1 MFKQLSYYI
10 LFSVITLLCIQCQ
23 SDNTT
28 TEKAPEATIKSVEV
42 AQLPESK
49 EEATSVEKT
58 AIPIEAIQ
66 KTEAKP
72 LAVKEP
78 IKVETVKVETPK
90 KVAAK
95 TAEAADRKK
104 EPTAPKKKKKK
115 RPAMKFDETTFKFG
129 TIKQGDKIDHKFK
142 FKNTGSA
149 PLVIKT
155 VDVSCG
161 CTFPSYPFMPIEPGK
176 EGIIE
181 VTFNSEHKIGRQKP
195 TVTVVTNARPR
206 TVKLYLEGFVE

>member
-1 MFKQLSYYI
+1 MLKQISYYI

-23 SDNTT
+23 SSNTNTT
-28 TEKAPEATIKSVEV
+28 TEKETEATTKSVEV
-42 AQLPESK
+42 NQPAESIK
-49 EEATSVEKT
+49 APSVEK
-58 AIPIEAIQ
+58 IPIPKEAT
-66 KTEAKP
+66 KEVEAKS
-72 LAVKEP
+72 LVVKEP
-78 IKVETVKVETPK
+78 VKAVAPK
-90 KVAAK
+90 KIAAK
-95 TAEAADRKK
+95 TTEVPDRKK

-115 RPAMKFDETTFKFG
+115 RPAMKFDDTTFKFG

-142 FKNTGSA
+142 FKNTGNA

-161 CTFPSYPFMPIEPGK
+161 CTFPSYPFIPIEPGE
-176 EGIIE
+176 EGVIE